1 MAQAIVAAAHDC
13 SGAGGGQAVRAAW
26 PVPGSSGFGKPVLP
40 AAPSRAQHK
49 DTQTAGRA
57 GTGCRRVSPRD
68 QGRVAAPAVKRLT
81 IVPLLGTAASLFG
94 AAACG
99 ETVATSPTDTT
110 PPTVGLDTFGIPLP
124 AGATTRENP
133 LSVDRAC
140 CDLSRTVGND
150 QLSFIA
156 GAATRTLVCGASA
169 YMGRDHTHVRRRRF
183 DDHSGADTL
192 GQADVGEQRY
202 VHDATSERGDR
213 GLTNGGLVPREV
225 ARCPSTATSRGLK
238 LRVWAEA
245 ENYAGQKTDS
255 KVVTL
260 LWSR

>member
-169 YMGRDHTHVRRRRF
+169 YWVETSLTCV
-183 DDHSGADTL
+183 
-192 GQADVGEQRY
+192 VG
-202 VHDATSERGDR
+202 G
-213 GLTNGGLVPREV
+213 
-225 ARCPSTATSRGLK
+225 STTT
-238 LRVWAEA
+238 
-245 ENYAGQKTDS
+245 AGP
-255 KVVTL
+255 TL
-260 LWSR
+260 LGKPMWENRDTSTTPPASAVTEA